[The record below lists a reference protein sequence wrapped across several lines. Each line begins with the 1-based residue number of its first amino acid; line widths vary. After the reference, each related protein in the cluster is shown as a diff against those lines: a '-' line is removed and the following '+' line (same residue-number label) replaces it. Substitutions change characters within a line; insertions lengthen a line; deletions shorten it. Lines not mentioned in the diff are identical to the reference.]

1 MPMSQD
7 NVYLFN
13 WNVRVLNSKAKQD
26 AVKVI
31 LQQYGA
37 TLVCLQE
44 TKIASINNR
53 IILNTLGQ
61 RFVRHYVALPADGTR
76 GC

>member
-1 MPMSQD
+1 MCFGKDQAMLTSDSVVVAVVSVPMSQD

-13 WNVRVLNSKAKQD
+13 WNVRGLNSKAKQD

-37 TLVCLQE
+37 SIVCLQE
-44 TKIASINNR
+44 TKIASMND
-53 IILNTLGQ
+53 
-61 RFVRHYVALPADGTR
+61 RFIF
-76 GC
+76 